1 MRKFSEGPA
10 LSMGPFQKV
19 ESEVIYF
26 PYVVTKNEISK
37 KLSKNFT
44 INGKYCEVSG
54 RYNF

>member
-54 RYNF
+54 QYNF